1 MEISIVHRQEGQQ
14 QSSKGGIRTIPLIIG
29 NEAFQ
34 FIGGLGLVINMI
46 VYLRSDYH
54 MGTAPAT
61 MFLFLW
67 NAGSTLLWLTAII
80 PGAKPA
86 ACNPP
91 RQTCQSP
98 ILSQMALLHSSFLLM
113 SIGNAG
119 IRPCSLAFGADQFDK
134 RDNPNNAKILQSFF
148 NWYYAA
154 FGISAMI
161 AITVI
166 VYIQQNYGWKVGL
179 GIPVALTALSAILFF
194 VGSPFYVKMEPQK
207 SLLTGLAQAMVA
219 AFRNRHLDF
228 PLNKEE
234 GYYQSIGSNLVA
246 PTNKLRFLNKACIIR
261 NREKDLRHDG
271 SSSNPWSLCTVDQVE
286 DLKSLLRLMP
296 IWSTSIILFLIM
308 YQQPLAILQ
317 VQTMDLHLGKKFK
330 FPPGSI
336 GAFGVLSM
344 TTWVAIYDRIIV
356 PHLGRL
362 TNKQRLGIGLMLS
375 CVSPAVAAI
384 VERSRRD
391 TAIQQGL
398 VDAGTV
404 SMSFTWIIPQILLN
418 GLAEGFHFIG
428 QNEFYYN
435 ELPKNM
441 SSIGMALFT
450 LGTGFGNLLGSLIVK
465 VVALISTTGGKESC
479 WAYGACKEEP
489 IAVEKAQILPQG
501 SSRLQ
506 QSTLHHRL
514 SLSRPDSLVRYDA
527 VPVLCTRLT
536 VIENLDVAEQC
547 LQALRNIS
555 RDLPVVCLN
564 AGVILAVLSCIDS
577 FSTCA

>member
-67 NAGSTLLWLTAII
+67 NAVGNFLPLLGAFISDSYLGRFQSIVWGSIANLIGSTLLWLTAII

-91 RQTCQSP
+91 HQTCQSP
-98 ILSQMALLHSSFLLM
+98 ILSQVALLHSSFLLM

-207 SLLTGLAQAMVA
+207 SLLTGLAQVMVA
-219 AFRNRHLDF
+219 AFKNRHLDF

-261 NREKDLRHDG
+261 SREKDLRHDG

-317 VQTMDLHLGKKFK
+317 VQTMDLHVGKKFK

-344 TTWVAIYDRIIV
+344 TTWVAIYDRIII

-404 SMSFTWIIPQILLN
+404 SMSFMWIIPQILLN

-465 VVALISTTGGKESC
+465 VVALISTTGGKESWLATNLNKGHLDYYYWLLVVLAFINLLYFLLC
-479 WAYGACKEEP
+479 SWAYGACKEEP
-489 IAVEKAQILPQG
+489 IAVEK
-501 SSRLQ
+501 
-506 QSTLHHRL
+506 
-514 SLSRPDSLVRYDA
+514 V
-527 VPVLCTRLT
+527 
-536 VIENLDVAEQC
+536 EE
-547 LQALRNIS
+547 
-555 RDLPVVCLN
+555 
-564 AGVILAVLSCIDS
+564 
-577 FSTCA
+577 

>member
-67 NAGSTLLWLTAII
+67 NAVGNFLPLLGAFISDSYLGRFQSIVWGSIANLIGSTLLWLTAII

-91 RQTCQSP
+91 HQTCQSP
-98 ILSQMALLHSSFLLM
+98 ILSQVALLHSSFLLM

-207 SLLTGLAQAMVA
+207 SLLTGLAQVMVA
-219 AFRNRHLDF
+219 AFKNRHLDF

-261 NREKDLRHDG
+261 SREKDLRHDG
-271 SSSNPWSLCTVDQVE
+271 SSSNPWSLCT
-286 DLKSLLRLMP
+286 
-296 IWSTSIILFLIM
+296 
-308 YQQPLAILQ
+308 
-317 VQTMDLHLGKKFK
+317 
-330 FPPGSI
+330 
-336 GAFGVLSM
+336 
-344 TTWVAIYDRIIV
+344 
-356 PHLGRL
+356 
-362 TNKQRLGIGLMLS
+362 
-375 CVSPAVAAI
+375 
-384 VERSRRD
+384 
-391 TAIQQGL
+391 
-398 VDAGTV
+398 
-404 SMSFTWIIPQILLN
+404 
-418 GLAEGFHFIG
+418 
-428 QNEFYYN
+428 
-435 ELPKNM
+435 
-441 SSIGMALFT
+441 
-450 LGTGFGNLLGSLIVK
+450 
-465 VVALISTTGGKESC
+465 
-479 WAYGACKEEP
+479 
-489 IAVEKAQILPQG
+489 
-501 SSRLQ
+501 

-564 AGVILAVLSCIDS
+564 AGRVAVSTVANIWRELPSDFSALVIVAIPILCNLLQYEDQSLVETVALTFKRIVASSSSSEMLDELCKHGVIHHSNHLLALHSLMTELFQMLARLASVSLVAIRTLFEQNMS
-577 FSTCA
+577 STLKDILTSADL

>member
-1 MEISIVHRQEGQQ
+1 MEVSLIDRQDGQ
-14 QSSKGGIRTIPLIIG
+14 QSSKGGIRTMPFIIG

-34 FIGGLGLVINMI
+34 FIGGLGLAINMI
-46 VYLRSDYH
+46 VYLRSEYH

-61 MFLFLW
+61 TFLFLW
-67 NAGSTLLWLTAII
+67 NAVGNFLPLLGAFISDSYLGRFQSIAWGSIANLIGSTLLWLTATI

-91 RQTCQSP
+91 HQTCQSP
-98 ILSQMALLHSSFLLM
+98 TLSQMALLHSSFLLM

-166 VYIQQNYGWKVGL
+166 VYIQQNSGWNVGL
-179 GIPVALTALSAILFF
+179 GIPVFLTALSAILFF

-207 SLLTGLAQAMVA
+207 SLLIGLAQVMVA
-219 AFRNRHLDF
+219 AFKNRHLDF

-261 NREKDLRHDG
+261 NHEKDLKHDG
-271 SSSNPWSLCTVDQVE
+271 SSSNPWSLCSVDQVE
-286 DLKSLLRLMP
+286 DLKSLLKLMP
-296 IWSTSIILFLIM
+296 IWSTSIVLFLIM

-317 VQTMDLHLGKKFK
+317 AQTMDLHLGPKFK
-330 FPPGSI
+330 VPPGSI
-336 GAFGVLSM
+336 GVFGVLSM

-362 TNKQRLGIGLMLS
+362 TNKQRLGIGLLLA

-384 VERSRRD
+384 VERTRRY
-391 TAIQQGL
+391 TAIQQGV

-404 SMSFTWIIPQILLN
+404 NMSFMWIMPQILLN
-418 GLAEGFHFIG
+418 GLTEGFHFIG

-435 ELPKNM
+435 ELPKSM
-441 SSIGMALFT
+441 SSIGMALFS
-450 LGTGFGNLLGSLIVK
+450 LGTGFGNLLGSFIVK
-465 VVALISTTGGKESC
+465 MVTLISTTGGKESWLATNLNKGHLDYYYWVLAVLAFINFLYFLLC
-479 WAYGACKEEP
+479 SWAYGPCKEES
-489 IAVEKAQILPQG
+489 IAVEKL
-501 SSRLQ
+501 
-506 QSTLHHRL
+506 
-514 SLSRPDSLVRYDA
+514 
-527 VPVLCTRLT
+527 
-536 VIENLDVAEQC
+536 EE
-547 LQALRNIS
+547 
-555 RDLPVVCLN
+555 
-564 AGVILAVLSCIDS
+564 
-577 FSTCA
+577 